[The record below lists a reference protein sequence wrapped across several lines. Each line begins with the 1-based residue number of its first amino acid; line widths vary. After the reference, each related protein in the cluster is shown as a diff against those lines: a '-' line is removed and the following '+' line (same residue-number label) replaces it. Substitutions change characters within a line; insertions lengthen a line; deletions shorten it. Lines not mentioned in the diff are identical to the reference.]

1 MCARAAC
8 AVRAVVRVRAVCAA
22 QATKKRQTVPAD
34 TERPD
39 SRYRDRFSRP
49 WSLGVVVVVVVV
61 VVVIAEPSWWSS
73 WPFPLGLT
81 SPRKV
86 PLIRPSFFSF
96 LLPSAT
102 LAAIVVPPATPTL
115 WWSSAV
121 PLLRMS

>member
-1 MCARAAC
+1 
-8 AVRAVVRVRAVCAA
+8 VCG
-22 QATKKRQTVPAD
+22 TSDEKKKQTIPAD

-61 VVVIAEPSWWSS
+61 VVVAEPSWWSS
-73 WPFPLGLT
+73 LVPFPLGLT

-102 LAAIVVPPATPTL
+102 LALAAIVEPPATPTL